1 MCMFVKSVRCHASI
15 RNALAK
21 VSCKATKKSTNRHC
35 QSPICF
41 SFTLEKTYAN
51 SIPCFR
57 QNEMPKKNSRNA
69 YWMNSSA
76 EQILQNGVS
85 GSCYAR
91 YWFSNYPCGIAIEV
105 MEDLKRILSD
115 YWLEFEHLHAFARF
129 ILTMKTS
136 SRSIFPQE
144 ACPNAKK
151 NKDFKNAKGSQ
162 GIVR

>member
-1 MCMFVKSVRCHASI
+1 MKEIKAIFLIVLYMCMFVKSVRCHASI

-21 VSCKATKKSTNRHC
+21 VSCKATKKTTNRHC
-35 QSPICF
+35 KPPICF
-41 SFTLEKTYAN
+41 SFTLEKTVCKQHSLLPTKWNA
-51 SIPCFR
+51 
-57 QNEMPKKNSRNA
+57 EKNSRNA
-69 YWMNSSA
+69 YWKNSFG

-136 SRSIFPQE
+136 SRSIFPQA
-144 ACPNAKK
+144 ACLNAKK
-151 NKDFKNAKGSQ
+151 
-162 GIVR
+162 